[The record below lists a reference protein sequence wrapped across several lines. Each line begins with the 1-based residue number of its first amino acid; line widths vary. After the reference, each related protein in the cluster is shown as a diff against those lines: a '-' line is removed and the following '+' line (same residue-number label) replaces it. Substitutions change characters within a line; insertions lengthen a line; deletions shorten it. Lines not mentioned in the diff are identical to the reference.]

1 MSNKI
6 KDNLEN
12 YEIKTSSKEILNRFY
27 QVRDSKVEDKKKN
40 SFFYFKIASSLLVA
54 TSLVF
59 AFVKLIDVPSNK
71 NSTAP
76 NVSTMSLPD
85 GVTLIEDDKSNHV
98 AFQVLSGV
106 GLLDFIDNEA
116 TTDLI
121 RTRRLL
127 AANENQFK
135 EIVDVYDKASDLIS
149 NVDSSDID
157 KKVYHG
163 DFEVNGI
170 TYPYK
175 MEINN
180 GELITIYYDGKL
192 ENDDKKET
200 ETEFHGEIQYLNNTF
215 YIKGEKEES
224 NTESEFEVTIFI
236 DEHNYIEIEQEIE
249 DNEFEYQYLIH
260 EKGKKKYEI
269 NYSIEKNIVSLE
281 IRDNKEK
288 YDFVID
294 EKEDKT
300 IIHYRAFSDIFGT
313 MTLEVFD
320 DKKVYTEVDTLQK
333 IEKNKKN

>member
-12 YEIKTSSKEILNRFY
+12 YEIKTSSREILNRFY
-27 QVRDSKVEDKKKN
+27 QVRDSKVKEKKKN

-54 TSLVF
+54 ASLIF
-59 AFVKLIDVPSNK
+59 AFVKLIGTPSNK
-71 NSTAP
+71 NSTSP
-76 NVSTMSLPD
+76 NVSNMSLPN

-106 GLLDFIDNEA
+106 ELLDFIDNDA

-149 NVDSSDID
+149 NIDSSEID
-157 KKVYHG
+157 KKVYQG
-163 DFEVNGI
+163 NFEVNGT

-175 MEINN
+175 MEINSE
-180 GELITIYYDGKL
+180 ELITIYYDGKL
-192 ENDDKKET
+192 ENDDRKET
-200 ETEFHGEIQYLNNTF
+200 ETEFHGEIHYSNNTF

-224 NTESEFEVTIFI
+224 NNESEFEVTIFI
-236 DEHNYIEIEQEIE
+236 DEHNYIEIEQEVE
-249 DNEFEYQYLIH
+249 GNEFEYQYLIH

-269 NYSIEKNIVSLE
+269 DYSNEKNIVSLE
-281 IRDNKEK
+281 IRDNKEN
-288 YDFVID
+288 YYFVID
-294 EKEDKT
+294 EKEDET
-300 IIHYRAFSDIFGT
+300 IIHYQAFVIVIGS
-313 MTLEVFD
+313 MTLEVFE
-320 DKKVYTEVDTLQK
+320 DKKVYTEVYTLQK